1 MVEAAR
7 WTEDIQRAHECI
19 GGRLRRPELC
29 WLLSPVEQTSDTYP
43 PGVQRVL
50 STPAFAGGAYIR
62 DAGLV
67 DDGLRNYVLDHLDAA
82 DGLLMVD
89 ETACPRFHEGRFSR
103 QGTGPLG

>member
-43 PGVQRVL
+43 PGCSACCQPRP
-50 STPAFAGGAYIR
+50 SQGGYIR

-89 ETACPRFHEGRFSR
+89 ETACPRENEGRFSR

>member
-7 WTEDIQRAHECI
+7 WTEGIQRAHECI

-29 WLLSPVEQTSDTYP
+29 RLLSPVERKNDWQPVEQTGD
-43 PGVQRVL
+43 L
-50 STPAFAGGAYIR
+50 SPRGAARAVNPCLRRGAYIR

-82 DGLLMVD
+82 DGY
-89 ETACPRFHEGRFSR
+89 
-103 QGTGPLG
+103 

>member
-89 ETACPRFHEGRFSR
+89 ETACPRENEGRFSR